1 VSTPLQFSSSQCLRI
16 QKTAVFNP
24 DIGYEGEDLLKNQVC
39 ERILSRAR
47 LPFNIENIDGLFP
60 GFALGNFAVL
70 HGSSAVQ
77 SLASLLCVRA
87 QLPYQ
92 FGGLESNVLFV
103 DGGNSFRLYDISN
116 IAQLH
121 ELEPRK
127 ILERIFVSRAFTA
140 YQLTSTIFDRL
151 HDAVREYESKLVV
164 LSDLARFYLDKDVP
178 KREAKDVFSQLTAFI
193 RDFAQENRVIVIAT
207 YFPHFRSKRNKF
219 FKEMIFARA
228 NVVASVKRSR
238 YGRQFVLEKHPFL
251 RLGKA
256 DFPSENLTL
265 AEFLG
270 A

>member
-1 VSTPLQFSSSQCLRI
+1 M
-16 QKTAVFNP
+16 
-24 DIGYEGEDLLKNQVC
+24 LL
-39 ERILSRAR
+39 S
-47 LPFNIENIDGLFP
+47 FNIENVDGLFP

-92 FGGLESNVLFV
+92 LGGLESNVLFV
-103 DGGNSFRLYDISN
+103 DGGNSFRLYDVSN

-121 ELEPRK
+121 ELEPKRV
-127 ILERIFVSRAFTA
+127 LERIFVSRAFTA
-140 YQLTSTIFDRL
+140 YQLTSTIFDWL
-151 HDAVREYESKLVV
+151 QNAVRQYESKLVV
-164 LSDLARFYLDKDVP
+164 LSDLARLYLDKDVP
-178 KREAKDVFSQLTAFI
+178 KREAKDVFSQLTSFI
-193 RDFAQENRVIVIAT
+193 RNFARKNRVIVITT
-207 YFPHFRSKRNKF
+207 YFPAFRSKRINF
-219 FKEMIFARA
+219 FKETIFARA

-238 YGRQFVLEKHPFL
+238 YGRQFALEKHPFL

-265 AEFLG
+265 TEFLE